1 VVESEKIIGRSGL
14 GFNQNNHKIGK
25 RKVRPVQER
34 GLKNQSPI
42 ADNHERK

>member
-14 GFNQNNHKIGK
+14 GINQNHHKIGK

-34 GLKNQSPI
+34 GLKNQGPI